1 MEIPLC
7 IVLHHGGKWQQSP
20 TFKYVGGNV
29 KLIND
34 IPTNF
39 DANYLKT
46 VIASLGYNNVIK
58 LHYCDPLKSLHNG
71 VTFLS
76 YDDTTFTMFMSLL
89 HEYRMIDVFTEHD
102 DGCDGVVD
110 VVPNIAGNMIIE
122 DTAVFFNDANF
133 VNEDIDYDEL
143 GSDNEDAEVREA
155 REKIQEEKKLE
166 TDYVNEVE
174 CLHSLAERKDD
185 EDDCGY
191 LFPKLQNKRKPQ
203 MSAKGGKQ
211 LLGRTDQQCP
221 FFLGQEFEDAVK
233 FRIAV
238 TNYCISIGRD
248 VYYTKNDAK
257 KYWGKV
263 QGAKLSILHLD
274 FC

>member
-71 VTFLS
+71 VRFLS

-174 CLHSLAERKDD
+174 CLHRLAERKGKRVDNDGSDYEDDSSDFDSPPNSDD

-191 LFPKLQNKRKPQ
+191 LLPKLQNKRKPQ

-221 FFLGQEFEDAVK
+221 FFLGQEFEDAVE
-233 FRIAV
+233 
-238 TNYCISIGRD
+238 
-248 VYYTKNDAK
+248 
-257 KYWGKV
+257 GKV